1 MFYTYVWKDSSGS
14 PFYVGKGKGRRA
26 GEVYPYRRS
35 KEFMDVYARGGC
47 AVEIVGEFA
56 HESDAHV
63 HEIELIDKY
72 GKQRTGGVLVNKT
85 SGGQGQSGRVVSEET
100 KRKLRAAHLGRE
112 LSIEHRSKIGDAHRG
127 NSLSPEWRS
136 NISEGRKGM
145 VFSDEHRANIGKA
158 STGNKHWLGKKHK
171 PSTLEALRVIHGAR
185 SEATCAAISA
195 ALSGKPLSDGH
206 KEKIGRG
213 LRMAPPSSGFKGVGF
228 DKSRS
233 KWVAK
238 IKLDG
243 KTVNLGR
250 FKDHEDAARAYDAA
264 AIKAWGL
271 GNCYLNFPLDEA
283 DDLIARPN

>member
-72 GKQRTGGVLVNKT
+72 
-85 SGGQGQSGRVVSEET
+85 
-100 KRKLRAAHLGRE
+100 
-112 LSIEHRSKIGDAHRG
+112 
-127 NSLSPEWRS
+127 
-136 NISEGRKGM
+136 
-145 VFSDEHRANIGKA
+145 
-158 STGNKHWLGKKHK
+158 
-171 PSTLEALRVIHGAR
+171 
-185 SEATCAAISA
+185 
-195 ALSGKPLSDGH
+195 GKPLSDGH